1 MLSKL
6 GVSALSEISTAVGQ
20 QVLPALVRTFAGDH
34 GGQAPTLAQQK
45 VRVHVERNVTD
56 GNQWHTD

>member
-6 GVSALSEISTAVGQ
+6 GASALSEISTAVGQ

-45 VRVHVERNVTD
+45 VRVHIKQTATYVI
-56 GNQWHTD
+56 